1 MTDDNLTVLHSVN
14 RRHATKRIT
23 RNPKTGEIKNRS
35 YDREHHFRVE
45 IVPVGNFAGL
55 CAALTRFTE
64 QPFAF
69 VIRGEP
75 APGINPNYTRRLLH
89 PDRKS
94 GDPATF
100 TAAPRHWFAVDMDHI
115 AAPVTIDPVTDPD
128 GAIDHLIG
136 LLPPELADAS
146 CWWQWTSSQ
155 SLPGHEDTL
164 SARLW
169 YRSVEPLGDA
179 DLKRWAATANGSVKL
194 IDIAL
199 YNPVQ
204 AHYIAR
210 PVFDGMTDPLPR
222 RYGVHAGL
230 EDEVSLIL
238 PPPDPKN
245 PEVASGQGY
254 APGRGVQAYLA
265 EIGGG
270 RGFRVP
276 IKSAVASYIAIQ
288 GSKAD
293 CEPLKVAIREAIDD
307 ADAGGRSTDDI
318 DRYRSDEY
326 LDDLIRWT
334 RERHGDQP
342 PKGFQ
347 PEPPPHLD
355 DPLWPEPPPT
365 PPAPRPTLR
374 VVAGELPAVVDA
386 AETILVDRDRDLYEF
401 ADQIVRPALAPIR
414 IADNKQ
420 TIGLRLVPVRLHH
433 MIERFTRIIDFQKYS
448 RTRLQWEATD
458 CPEAV
463 AKAYLERVG
472 VWRLPKLAMIT
483 CCPLLLSDGRILDR
497 PGFDAASGILF
508 DPQGVVFPPVPPHP
522 TADQARQ
529 SLDLLKALFAE
540 FPFVDAASRSVMWS
554 ALLSSVARPAF
565 DFVPLHG
572 FDAPVAGTG
581 KSKLVDRCAV
591 LVRGHECPVTSQGD
605 DETEFEKRLGAELLE
620 GSRLISVDN
629 CERPLGGALLCQTA
643 TQHFLKVRVLGF
655 SKTVIV
661 TNGTLMFATGNN
673 LQLYGD
679 MLRRGVIGRLDA
691 GVERPELR
699 TFTREDPVHTLKR
712 ERGRY
717 VSAALTVLHA
727 FNVAGRPVT
736 RQPLGGFE
744 GWSRLVRDT
753 LIWLGEVDP
762 VETIEGA
769 RSGDPERQKLEAVI
783 AQWRQVLDN
792 RSVTTRAVIE
802 EACWFDLTPTPSNP
816 NHITYRHPEF
826 RNALLDVANERGRVS
841 VGRLGKWIGANQH
854 KVIGKDRLA
863 ADTPAAGNA
872 RWRLER
878 RQTDGTWR

>member
-45 IVPVGNFAGL
+45 IVPVGNFADL
-55 CAALTRFTE
+55 CTALTRFTE

-89 PDRKS
+89 PDHKS

-155 SLPGHEDTL
+155 SLPGREDTL

-199 YNPVQ
+199 YSPVQ

-238 PPPDPKN
+238 SPPDPKN

-254 APGRGVQAYLA
+254 APGRGVQAYLV

-270 RGFRVP
+270 HGFRVP
-276 IKSAVASYIAIQ
+276 IKSAVASYIAIH

-293 CEPLKVAIREAIDD
+293 GEPLKAAIREAIDG
-307 ADAGGRSTDDI
+307 ADAGGRSTDEI
-318 DRYRSDEY
+318 ERYRSDEY

-355 DPLWPEPPPT
+355 EPPPAE
-365 PPAPRPTLR
+365 PPAVMGQGDAGVRREDFHAYMEQHNYIYAPTRAPWPGGSVNARLPLVPLFNPDGTPVLDKKGKQVEILPTTWLDMHRPVEQMTWAPGR
-374 VVAGELPAVVDA
+374 PM
-386 AETILVDRDRDLYEF
+386 IIRDRLISEGGWIERRKVSVFNLY
-401 ADQIVRPALAPIR
+401 RPAAAGARRPG
-414 IADNKQ
+414 Q
-420 TIGLRLVPVRLHH
+420 
-433 MIERFTRIIDFQKYS
+433 
-448 RTRLQWEATD
+448 
-458 CPEAV
+458 
-463 AKAYLERVG
+463 
-472 VWRLPKLAMIT
+472 
-483 CCPLLLSDGRILDR
+483 GRPLDR
-497 PGFDAASGILF
+497 PCRQRVPGGRRTHSLLARASGAA
-508 DPQGVVFPPVPPHP
+508 PRGQ
-522 TADQARQ
+522 DQ
-529 SLDLLKALFAE
+529 S
-540 FPFVDAASRSVMWS
+540 
-554 ALLSSVARPAF
+554 
-565 DFVPLHG
+565 
-572 FDAPVAGTG
+572 
-581 KSKLVDRCAV
+581 
-591 LVRGHECPVTSQGD
+591 
-605 DETEFEKRLGAELLE
+605 RLGA
-620 GSRLISVDN
+620 
-629 CERPLGGALLCQTA
+629 
-643 TQHFLKVRVLGF
+643 
-655 SKTVIV
+655 
-661 TNGTLMFATGNN
+661 
-673 LQLYGD
+673 
-679 MLRRGVIGRLDA
+679 RR
-691 GVERPELR
+691 
-699 TFTREDPVHTLKR
+699 
-712 ERGRY
+712 
-717 VSAALTVLHA
+717 
-727 FNVAGRPVT
+727 
-736 RQPLGGFE
+736 
-744 GWSRLVRDT
+744 
-753 LIWLGEVDP
+753 
-762 VETIEGA
+762 
-769 RSGDPERQKLEAVI
+769 
-783 AQWRQVLDN
+783 
-792 RSVTTRAVIE
+792 
-802 EACWFDLTPTPSNP
+802 
-816 NHITYRHPEF
+816 
-826 RNALLDVANERGRVS
+826 
-841 VGRLGKWIGANQH
+841 
-854 KVIGKDRLA
+854 
-863 ADTPAAGNA
+863 AAGY
-872 RWRLER
+872 
-878 RQTDGTWR
+878 RQGHA